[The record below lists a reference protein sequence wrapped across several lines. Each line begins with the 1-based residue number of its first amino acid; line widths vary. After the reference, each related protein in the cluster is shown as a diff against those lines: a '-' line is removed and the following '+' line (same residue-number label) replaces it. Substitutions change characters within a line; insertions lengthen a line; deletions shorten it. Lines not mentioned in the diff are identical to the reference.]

1 MNFGVQGLNSTAHHF
16 WKARVSGY
24 FLYSD
29 PSILQRLKGTSSG
42 Q

>member
-1 MNFGVQGLNSTAHHF
+1 MNFGVQGLNSTVHHF
-16 WKARVSGY
+16 WKARMFGY

-29 PSILQRLKGTSSG
+29 SSILQRLKGASSG